1 MSSPVTEIAL
11 AGVPLDLGDVEYSV
25 QVQHG
30 RNDVTSQPE
39 ASSCQITVFGP
50 DGITADMGDTLY
62 IEAYG
67 FARFTGNVSDVTISH
82 LSSNPP
88 TAVTTIIGMGN
99 LAKLGQAVTG
109 ENGYPHESAFDRADT
124 ILTNSGLNFLNG
136 GNTALEIHQVSSGDA
151 QPESCLDGLTS
162 LAAWSGATFFD
173 TPEGLIC
180 FEDYG
185 NRGITAF
192 AGTWQAL
199 TEEWSYYAQAWDSFP
214 TDQSSFVFPSNGV
227 VWSPTW
233 RKTLAALI
241 NDVTI
246 QYGAD
251 GDQIEQSDDTGSI
264 ALYGRR
270 AYVLN
275 TRLRK
280 QSDAQTR
287 AANILSAQAPPL
299 WNLGQISVRV
309 DLLNNQDRDRVLAL
323 LNGATITIEDLPDPA
338 PYTAFTGI
346 VEGWA
351 ETYTPGTHTMTL
363 SISDPR
369 YSYQTVE
376 WGDVDPALTWA
387 QVNASVIWYNVVTA
401 DDLAA

>member
-1 MSSPVTEIAL
+1 MSSPITEINL
-11 AGVPLDLGDVEYSV
+11 NGVALDLGDVDYSV

-30 RNDVTSQPE
+30 RNDVTAAPE
-39 ASSCQITVFGP
+39 ASSCQIVVYGV
-50 DGITADMGDTLY
+50 DGVTADMGDPLY

-67 FARFTGNVSDVTISH
+67 FARFTGNVTDVTIDH
-82 LSSNPP
+82 WSSNPP
-88 TAVTTIIGMGN
+88 IAVTTIIGMGN

-109 ENGYPHESAFDRADT
+109 ENGYPHESAYDRADT
-124 ILTNSGLNFLNG
+124 ILTDSGLTYLNG
-136 GNTALEIHQVSSGDA
+136 GNTGLEIHQVPSGDA
-151 QPESCLDGLTS
+151 QPESCLEGLTK

-173 TPEGLIC
+173 TPEGLIS

-192 AGTWQAL
+192 AGTWSAL
-199 TEEWSYYAQAWDSFP
+199 IEPWSFYAQAWDSFP

-233 RKTLAALI
+233 RKTLSALI

-246 QYGAD
+246 KYDTD

-270 AYVLN
+270 AYVLD

-280 QSDAQTR
+280 LADAQTR
-287 AANILSAQAPPL
+287 AANILSAQALPL

-309 DLLNNQDRDRVLAL
+309 DLLGNQDRDRVLAL
-323 LNGATITIEDLPDPA
+323 VNGATVTIEDLPEPA
-338 PYTAFTGI
+338 PYPSFTGI
-346 VEGWA
+346 LEGWA
-351 ETYTPGTHTMTL
+351 ETYTPGTHVMTL

-369 YSYQTVE
+369 YSYQTVQ
-376 WGDVDPALTWA
+376 WGDVDPTLTWA

>member
-1 MSSPVTEIAL
+1 MTSPIDHIVVG
-11 AGVPLDLGDVEYSV
+11 GVYLDLGDVDYSV

-30 RNDVTSQPE
+30 RNDVTSSPE
-39 ASSCQITVFGP
+39 ASSCQIVVYGA
-50 DGITADMGDTLY
+50 DGVAADIGDSLY

-67 FARFTGNVSDVTISH
+67 FARFTGNVTDLNITH

-109 ENGYPHESAFDRADT
+109 YGGYPHESAFDRADT
-124 ILTNSGLNFLNG
+124 ILTDGGIAYING
-136 GNTALEIHQVSSGDA
+136 GNTALEIHEITSANENPQSCYDA
-151 QPESCLDGLTS
+151 
-162 LAAWSGATFFD
+162 LAQLASWSGATFFD
-173 TPEGLIC
+173 TPEGLIA

-192 AGTWQAL
+192 SGTWAAL
-199 TEEWSYYAQAWDSFP
+199 TESWSTYNQAWNSFP
-214 TDQSSFVFPSNGV
+214 TDQAAFSFPTTSV
-227 VWSPTW
+227 VWTPTW
-233 RKTLAALI
+233 TKTLNALI
-241 NDVTI
+241 NDITVK
-246 QYGAD
+246 YGAD
-251 GDQIEQSDDTGSI
+251 GEDIEQSDDTGSI

-270 AYVLN
+270 AHVLD
-275 TRLRK
+275 TRLR
-280 QSDAQTR
+280 QLSDAQTR
-287 AANILSAQAPPL
+287 AANILAAQALPY

-309 DLLNNQDRDRVLAL
+309 DLLTQPDRDAVLAIV
-323 LNGATITIEDLPDPA
+323 NGRLINIPGLPEPA
-338 PYTAFTGI
+338 PFDSFTGI

-351 ETYTPGTHTMTL
+351 ETYTPNAHVMTL

-369 YSYQTVE
+369 YSYETVT